1 MVSQIYEQIASDSCS
16 VCKLYHV
23 KGRRR
28 DDGEREGEIETEGE
42 RWEVE
47 REREREGG
55 KRERGREEKEEEKG
69 YVSKIVNCVI

>member
-1 MVSQIYEQIASDSCS
+1 MSQIYEQIASDSCS

-28 DDGEREGEIETEGE
+28 DNGEREDKIETEGE

-47 REREREGG
+47 REREGEREG
-55 KRERGREEKEEEKG
+55 REREGER
-69 YVSKIVNCVI
+69 VH